1 MKWDDVV
8 HGQIVNLAA
17 ELAVAEELVER
28 KQREIA
34 GLRKVLAGYAEMFPD
49 NAVPILEQLLQE
61 VPAAVDD
68 GRPKGAEAVRQI
80 LQDQPEVWF
89 RVSEMIP
96 MLRSKGWLPESEN
109 PANAVRTA
117 LERLVNSEES
127 DVHKDRHGSAVVYSY
142 RPDDAR
148 YTAEPF

>member
-148 YTAEPF
+148 YTEEPF